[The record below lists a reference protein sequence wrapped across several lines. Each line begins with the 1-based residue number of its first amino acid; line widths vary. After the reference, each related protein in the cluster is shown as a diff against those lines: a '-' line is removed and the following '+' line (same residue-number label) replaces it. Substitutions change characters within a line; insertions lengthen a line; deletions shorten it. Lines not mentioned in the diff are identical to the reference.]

1 MKYFLATS
9 ILLLSFSSIAQTLEI
24 SGGAGTGAF
33 YFGEEADNS
42 ISNGFDHHRSLYID
56 ITYRKENTPNA
67 LKLRFQQ
74 TAVDIEGLEYR
85 TNRTLDGSIET
96 FSTALMYERLR
107 FNRNINLG
115 YQIGVGFTQEDFV
128 VNKSI
133 SATPEQDRF
142 ASIILGAVATTR
154 LSDKFRLNLELT
166 GLWTDPLN
174 TLRGSDNWQTG
185 GEDISFILQAG
196 ISYKLF

>member
-1 MKYFLATS
+1 MKYALGLLT
-9 ILLLSFSSIAQTLEI
+9 LLLSFSSIAQTLEL
-24 SGGAGTGAF
+24 SAGAGTGAF

-42 ISNGFDHHRSLYID
+42 IPNGFDHHRSLYFD

-74 TAVDIEGLEYR
+74 TAVDIEGLEYQ
-85 TNRTLDGSIET
+85 TNRPLDGTIET
-96 FSTALMYERLR
+96 FTTALIFERLK
-107 FNRNINLG
+107 FNRKVNVG
-115 YQIGVGFTQEDFV
+115 YQLGMGLTQEDFV
-128 VNKSI
+128 VNRNINSI
-133 SATPEQDRF
+133 PEQDRF
-142 ASIILGAVATTR
+142 ASIIIGTVATTR
-154 LSDKFRLNLELT
+154 LSERFRLNLELT

-174 TLRGSDNWQTG
+174 TLRGSDNWQTA

>member
-42 ISNGFDHHRSLYID
+42 IANSFDNHRSLYFD
-56 ITYRKENTPNA
+56 LTYRKENTPNA

-142 ASIILGAVATTR
+142 ASVILGTVATTR
-154 LSDKFRLNLELT
+154 LSDNFRLNLELT